1 MMCERQRRR
10 RETCVLDL
18 AAPIPPI
25 DPSKGA
31 KGQRSGISWTRWI
44 TADFP
49 SRMFR
54 STPSAVGVVVPG
66 RIDVDIPWICMS
78 LSAPKGQGHTRQ
90 MPRPPP
96 TTSATTYTTL
106 HLSSQQKFGHALG
119 CQSRC
124 VADGS
129 LWHAARQRYAST
141 ASSKLQAPSYPS
153 LVGVH

>member
-1 MMCERQRRR
+1 MRATTAKARK
-10 RETCVLDL
+10 TCVLDL

-49 SRMFR
+49 SRMFC

-78 LSAPKGQGHTRQ
+78 LSAPKGQRHTRQ
-90 MPRPPP
+90 RPRPPP
-96 TTSATTYTTL
+96 TTTSATTYHVHNTPSVVPT
-106 HLSSQQKFGHALG
+106 KIR
-119 CQSRC
+119 SRPRLPIT
-124 VADGS
+124 VRRRRLAM
-129 LWHAARQRYAST
+129 ARCPPKIRKHG
-141 ASSKLQAPSYPS
+141 KLQAPSSKLP
-153 LVGVH
+153 